1 MTEHESHSQSHQS
14 HHHPK
19 IGPEAEKQAQEA
31 REKLFHAEAAAW
43 ARQQR
48 VSPEQLQ
55 ALASA
60 AGLNKGPIS
69 PELSDQLAKTR
80 DRVINATRPENA

>member
-1 MTEHESHSQSHQS
+1 MTEHEPHSQSHS

-19 IGPEAEKQAQEA
+19 IGPDVEKQAQEA

-48 VSPEQLQ
+48 VSPEEVQ
-55 ALASA
+55 ALAAA
-60 AGLNKGPIS
+60 AGLGKGPVS
-69 PELSDQLAKTR
+69 PELSEQLAKTR
-80 DRVINATRPENA
+80 DQAINATRPEKA